1 MKKIVAAVV
10 LVMILVIVAGSIFV
24 VHEGEQAIVTRFGKP
39 VGAVRYAGLNF
50 KIPMIEEV
58 YRFEKRILK
67 WDGDPNQITTREKKF
82 IWVDA
87 TARWRIVDPLVFF
100 RTVATVRGAQ
110 SRLDDIIDSVIRD
123 AVSGNYLVDLV
134 RGPTYVPPKDGSAEE
149 ILDPTNRRTREQILD
164 DILQKARAS
173 TPEYGIELIDV
184 QIKRLN
190 YIDSVL
196 EKVYERMNSE
206 RNKVAAAYRSEGE
219 GNKAE
224 ILGEKEKEL
233 KRINSEAFRTSL
245 EIKGKADAE
254 AAQIYANAYSRDPEF
269 YAFCR
274 SLETLEKSVGS
285 NSRILLSTES
295 ELFKYLK
302 DSQFSKP

>member
-1 MKKIVAAVV
+1 MKKIIAAV
-10 LVMILVIVAGSIFV
+10 ILLLIIAGFAGSVFV

-39 VGAVRYAGLNF
+39 VGDVRYAGLNF
-50 KIPMIEEV
+50 KIPLIEDV

-82 IWVDA
+82 VWVDA

-134 RGPTYVPPKDGSAEE
+134 RGPTYVAPSDGSAEE
-149 ILDPTNRRTREQILD
+149 VLDPTNRRTREQILD

-206 RNKVAAAYRSEGE
+206 RNKVAAEYRSEGE

-233 KRINSEAFRTSL
+233 KRINSEAFKTSL

-254 AAQIYANAYSRDPEF
+254 AAQIYAAAYSRDPEF

-274 SLETLEKSVGS
+274 SLETLEKSIGN
-285 NSRILLSTES
+285 NSKILLSTES

-302 DSQFSKP
+302 NSQFSQP